1 MEESRTTSGIDNR
14 MSHERRSGATMHRG
28 SRPPDSLAERPLV
41 SVVIPCYNE
50 SEGLEKTL
58 RQVMTSVPRDEAW
71 EVLIVD
77 DGSTDE
83 SPRVLR
89 ELEPD
94 FPKMRVLRHD
104 QNRGYG
110 AALKTGF
117 ARAHGTYIATLD
129 ADGSYPADRIPDL
142 VETAERDGLS
152 MVIGARQ
159 GAGGHSP
166 FRAIPKSMFRLF
178 VTWLVNR
185 PVPDFNSGLRVVAR
199 SKVLRL
205 LQLLPD
211 GFSLTTTLTIA
222 LMRREPD
229 LVAFENIAYQ
239 PRMGR
244 SKIRPVRDTLQFVQL
259 IARTGMFF
267 APMRALLPLIILL
280 LTTFL
285 ASAGYDVFVLGDLT
299 DKTVILLMFTLNT
312 GLFAL
317 VADMIEKNSVV

>member
-1 MEESRTTSGIDNR
+1 
-14 MSHERRSGATMHRG
+14 
-28 SRPPDSLAERPLV
+28 
-41 SVVIPCYNE
+41 
-50 SEGLEKTL
+50 
-58 RQVMTSVPRDEAW
+58 MTSVPRDEEW

-77 DGSTDE
+77 DGSTDS
-83 SPRVLR
+83 SPQVLQELEADFPALRVLG
-89 ELEPD
+89 
-94 FPKMRVLRHD
+94 HD
-104 QNRGYG
+104 QNKGYG

-117 ARAHGTYIATLD
+117 ARARGVYVATLD

-159 GAGGHSP
+159 GRGGHSP
-166 FRAIPKSMFRLF
+166 FRAIPKSLFRLF

-185 PVPDFNSGLRVVAR
+185 PVPDFNSGMRVVAR
-199 SKVLRL
+199 SKILRL

-222 LMRREPD
+222 LMRREPN
-229 LVAFENIAYQ
+229 LVAFEEIAYQ
-239 PRMGR
+239 SRIGY

-259 IARTGMFF
+259 IMRTGMFF
-267 APMRALLPLIILL
+267 APMRVLLPLILVLL
-280 LTTFL
+280 ATFL
-285 ASAGYDVFVLGDLT
+285 VSAGYDVFILRDLT

-317 VADMIEKNSVV
+317 IADMIEKNSTV